1 VKGKPE
7 GKPKSEGKPKG
18 EGKPKESKAK
28 AEVKTSLKEL
38 NPWPSYIQVS
48 HR

>member
-1 VKGKPE
+1 MKGKA
-7 GKPKSEGKPKG
+7 EGKPKG
-18 EGKPKESKAK
+18 EGKPKEAKAK